1 MVVKIFGREYPLR
14 CNEDSA
20 RITRVAELLDNKMR
34 QIATATSVKSHSDV
48 AVLAALNLVHELLDS
63 TLDAELQ
70 ESDAR
75 SRAES
80 LLAKLDEKLPDLE
93 PA

>member
-1 MVVKIFGREYPLR
+1 MKIFGREYPLR
-14 CNEDSA
+14 GDEDTA
-20 RITRVAELLDNKMR
+20 RIVRVAELLDNKMR
-34 QIATATSVKSHSDV
+34 QISESTALKSHSDI

-63 TLDAELQ
+63 SQDAESENSETRL
-70 ESDAR
+70 
-75 SRAES
+75 RAEN